1 MTNLA
6 QSHPLMLKLNKYL
19 PSQNYQIHNRDAIP
33 FIEEQGSELHKYRY
47 IVIDFPVM
55 ISPVA
60 DEVKK
65 FGLERFFSKEM
76 FIDII
81 LRHMN
86 PDGLIT
92 MQADDTFVHSEHKR
106 YFENLLE

>member
-55 ISPVA
+55 ISPVT

-76 FIDII
+76 FVDII

-92 MQADDTFVHSEHKR
+92 MQADDTFVHGEHKR